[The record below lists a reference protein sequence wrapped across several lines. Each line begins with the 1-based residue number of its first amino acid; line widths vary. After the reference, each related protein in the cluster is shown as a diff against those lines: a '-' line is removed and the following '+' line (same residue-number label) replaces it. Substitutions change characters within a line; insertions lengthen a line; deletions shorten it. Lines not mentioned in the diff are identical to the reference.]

1 MIILVSSQTKTF
13 DESIVKVDE
22 KRYVTGE
29 TYYDITYTHKDVM
42 EASVLKNQ
50 MTEIM
55 VNYLLS
61 EPDELVKVS
70 GTSAEHYRHLIMM
83 NLSNLSN

>member
-1 MIILVSSQTKTF
+1 
-13 DESIVKVDE
+13 
-22 KRYVTGE
+22 
-29 TYYDITYTHKDVM
+29 M

-70 GTSAEHYRHLIMM
+70 GTSAEHYRHLIM
-83 NLSNLSN
+83 NLSNLRN